1 MFIFPVH
8 SSEKYIF
15 LNFHTGLS
23 VSAENTSAY
32 ISIHQHPL
40 HISAYISYSS
50 HMMKASMVIASG
62 DYPPF

>member
-15 LNFHTGLS
+15 LSFHTGLS

-32 ISIHQHPL
+32 ISIHQHPSASL
-40 HISAYISYSS
+40 AHISIHFIQFS
-50 HMMKASMVIASG
+50 HDEGFYG
-62 DYPPF
+62 DCFW